1 MSYIYMH
8 NVNIIYHR
16 KNRNVLKPH
25 VCLSNECK
33 YDMNIYD
40 TDIFRQNKT
49 FMARFGYTLK

>member
-8 NVNIIYHR
+8 NVIIIYHR
-16 KNRNVLKPH
+16 KIRNVLKPH
-25 VCLSNECK
+25 VCLSNEYK

-49 FMARFGYTLK
+49 FMALFGYT

>member
-1 MSYIYMH
+1 MH
-8 NVNIIYHR
+8 NVNVIYHR